1 MTTTQSR
8 GRRNRSI
15 RSAVSASLLSKGS
28 SAVLQFLALP
38 LAARVLG
45 RDEFG
50 IYATVSFAV
59 LAVAV
64 LQLGVGPALARN
76 LSAASADGDRR
87 EEGRVYLSGAVLVVA
102 FALAGFLLAAALLI
116 FVPLDVLFGAEYA
129 GYEATMRPALWT
141 GALLMTGQVIVS
153 MTDRVREGYME
164 ASIVNAWS
172 AAGNLVG
179 ALVVLVGVTGQPTV
193 SFLLLAVYG
202 PNIVARLASTVLLLR
217 KRPWLVTGGARP
229 RLDAMREL
237 IGDGLSFSAT
247 SFIVYLVEFVACA
260 LIVGRVRGP
269 QDVAVFQIFMAATT
283 AFHGML
289 RMVGTPLWAAIVDA
303 KARGDWEWVESAR
316 RRYHFYLAALT
327 LLAAVLSIGLG
338 PWVLPRWYGEDFV
351 VERAVFASHAVFLFA
366 MGWRHVN
373 RYIAIGLG
381 LVRRTV
387 ASILSGLAVGL
398 FLAVFLLPEHGLW
411 GLFAGLSAGILFIP
425 GWQLP
430 LLVRRCLNDEGC
442 PAAGSTAAPRM
453 VD

>member
-1 MTTTQSR
+1 MSWPHITTSQSR

-15 RSAVSASLLSKGS
+15 RSAVSASLLSKAS

-45 RDEFG
+45 REEFG
-50 IYATVSFAV
+50 IYATVSLAV

-76 LSAASADGDRR
+76 LSAAAAEDDRR
-87 EEGRVYLSGAVLVVA
+87 EEGRIYLSGAVLVVA
-102 FALAGFLLAAALLI
+102 FAIAGFLLAAGLLT
-116 FVPLDVLFGAEYA
+116 FLPVVALFGAEYA
-129 GYEATMRPALWT
+129 GHEATMRPALWT
-141 GALLMTGQVIVS
+141 GALLATGQVIVS

-179 ALVVLVGVTGQPTV
+179 ALVVLVGVTNHPSV
-193 SFLLLAVYG
+193 SFLLLAVYA
-202 PNIVARLASTVLLLR
+202 PNVFARLVSTALLLR

-229 RLDAMREL
+229 RLGTMREL
-237 IGDGLSFSAT
+237 VGDGLSFSAT
-247 SFIVYLVEFVACA
+247 SFVVYLVEFVACA

-316 RRYHFYLAALT
+316 RRYHLYLASLI
-327 LLAAVLSIGLG
+327 LPAAALSIGLG
-338 PWVLPRWYGEDFV
+338 PWVLPRWYGEEFA
-351 VERAVFASHAVFLFA
+351 VERAVFASHALFLFA
-366 MGWRHVN
+366 MGWRYVN

-387 ASILSGLAVGL
+387 APILAGLAVGL
-398 FLAVFLLPEHGLW
+398 ALAVLPLAEHGLW
-411 GLFAGLSAGILFIP
+411 VLFAGLSAGTLLLP
-425 GWQLP
+425 GWWLP
-430 LLVRRCLNDEGC
+430 RLVRRSLRDE
-442 PAAGSTAAPRM
+442 RLRRR
-453 VD
+453 